1 MFGLKKLGS
10 TAELL
15 DGGHILETHGEVIKI
30 HKTRL
35 YSRPMKSESLICH
48 SDINS

>member
-1 MFGLKKLGS
+1 MFGSKKLGS

-15 DGGHILETHGEVIKI
+15 DGGYTLETHAEVVKI

-35 YSRPMKSESLICH
+35 YSKPMKSESLMWH